1 VVENSRAA
9 VEAAADAGY
18 GIEIDIQRAADGEA
32 MVFHDAS
39 LDRLTGEAGP
49 LAGRTAA
56 ELSRIALRRGGET
69 IPTLA
74 EVLEI
79 VAGRAALLI
88 EVKDQDGGLGPDVGP
103 LERRLGE
110 VLAGYPGPVAVMS
123 FNPHSVAAFAG
134 AAPGVARGL
143 VGCGFG
149 AQHWNLAP
157 ECRAALARLADFDR
171 IGAAFVSHDHRD
183 LDNPAVARIRARGL
197 PVLTWTI
204 RSEAEE
210 AAARRVAHN
219 ITFERYRPV
228 LPATAG
234 GTAPERIPTMEHTGP
249 RARTGRLEAAWRRR
263 RRPERS

>member
-1 VVENSRAA
+1 
-9 VEAAADAGY
+9 
-18 GIEIDIQRAADGEA
+18 
-32 MVFHDAS
+32 MVFHDAT

-143 VGCGFG
+143 
-149 AQHWNLAP
+149 
-157 ECRAALARLADFDR
+157 
-171 IGAAFVSHDHRD
+171 
-183 LDNPAVARIRARGL
+183 